1 MTPIDT
7 PAVLLVGGMGTRLR
21 TVLPS
26 TPKPLA
32 SLGEASFL
40 HLLLRQLQI
49 QGIRQVIMCT
59 GYLAD
64 QIEREFGDGRDWDV
78 SITYSRESQPMGTGG
93 AVKLAQAYI
102 GEAGEVLVM
111 NGDSFTEVDFSDL
124 FQFHRAKRGLIS
136 LATVKVDNASR
147 YGTLRVDS
155 NNRVLAFLEKTGSDA
170 PGLIN
175 AGVYVFDRAVLDH
188 IPDGASSL
196 ERDVFPRTIQHGIYA
211 LSTKGVFID
220 IGTPEDYVRAQKL
233 HDELYAAAMKTSS
246 VDREVGREAL

>member
-32 SLGEASFL
+32 ALGEASFL
-40 HLLLRQLQI
+40 HLLLRQLYI
-49 QGIRQVIMCT
+49 QGIHRVIMCT

-64 QIEREFGDGRDWDV
+64 QIECEFGDGRDWDL
-78 SITYSRESQPMGTGG
+78 SINYSRESQPMGTGG
-93 AVKLAQAYI
+93 AVKLAQEYL
-102 GEAGEVLVM
+102 GEAGEILVM
-111 NGDSFTEVDFSDL
+111 NGDSFTEVDFAEL
-124 FQFHRAKRGLIS
+124 IQFHRAKRGLIS
-136 LATVKVDNASR
+136 LAAAKVDNASR
-147 YGTLRVDS
+147 YGTLRLDS
-155 NNRVLAFLEKTGSDA
+155 NCRVLAFLEKSESDA

-188 IPDGASSL
+188 IPEGTWSL
-196 ERDVFPRTIQHGIYA
+196 ERDVFPRMIEHGIYA
-211 LSTKGVFID
+211 LARTGVFID

-246 VDREVGREAL
+246 VDREVGREVL